1 MDVFKKIMNV
11 LGIFLAIIVSLVLA
25 VVLIATPVV
34 SGAASFFEAENLS
47 KIVRSLDFNELLLGN
62 GQLEQQL
69 GEYGP
74 LLDAIS
80 ETAVLEDVVDLYV
93 EDVMNALEGSGEKH
107 LTVEAVKEIM
117 VAHMDEIMPIVK
129 SQMGDVAS
137 LLPEEEI
144 EKYVVTY
151 LESYGDT
158 IINKLPSIED
168 LGLSED
174 VLMGVRLLGEG
185 RIVTVLVIAI
195 AVLSVLILLLR
206 WVHFKGF
213 MWLGVDYLISALV
226 VFLASFG
233 IGGAGALLVSVA
245 GSMAEL
251 VAEPILSVLSAAMF
265 KGAGICAGLAVLF
278 IIIYVVG
285 RKLFMKK
292 A

>member
-1 MDVFKKIMNV
+1 MNVFKKIMNV
-11 LGIFLAIIVSLVLA
+11 VGILLAIIVSLVLA
-25 VVLIATPVV
+25 VVLVAAPVV

-47 KIVRSLDFNELLLGN
+47 KLVRSIDFNQLLFGD

-74 LLDAIS
+74 LLETFS
-80 ETAVLEDVVDLYV
+80 ETEAMEEILDLYIA
-93 EDVMNALEGSGEKH
+93 DVLNSLKGSGEKQ
-107 LTVEAVKEIM
+107 LTVAAVQEII
-117 VAHMDEIMPIVK
+117 VAQMDEIMPVVK
-129 SQMGDVAS
+129 AQLGDVAA

-144 EKYVVTY
+144 ENYVVTY

-158 IINKLPSIED
+158 IISMFPSIEE

-185 RIVTVLVIAI
+185 KIVTIMLI
-195 AVLSVLILLLR
+195 AVAALSVLILLLR
-206 WVHFKGF
+206 WGHFKGF
-213 MWLGVDYLISALV
+213 MWLGVDYLLSAAV

-233 IGGAGALLVSVA
+233 IGSAGALLVSVA
-245 GSMAEL
+245 GPMAEL

-265 KGAGICAGLAVLF
+265 KGAGICAALAVLF
-278 IIIYVVG
+278 IIIFAVG
-285 RKLFMKK
+285 RKLLQKS